1 MLPDFSIF
9 ARQILKSGKKTTKKS
24 TALYDVPVF
33 LIKCGRFYER
43 FSILLRALPC
53 AS

>member
-9 ARQILKSGKKTTKKS
+9 ARQILKSGKKATKKS
-24 TALYDVPVF
+24 DALYDVPVF
-33 LIKCGRFYER
+33 FIKYGRFHER
-43 FSILLRALPC
+43 FPIQLHALPC